1 MNKAS
6 HETKLGIKFA
16 QSGNLEQA
24 AIHFK
29 NAFNCDQR
37 NPGLLKN
44 LLRCLQLQAKHQ
56 SVIDI
61 YMEYVETTAERTNN
75 DILFMVS
82 DSAQQLKEYGL
93 RLLLIKKLYSQNKN
107 NAEITIMLSEALLCH
122 TDFEE
127 AVKLLRDAIREHPD
141 NLSLMTNLAI
151 AQAELGEY
159 KIAEELYKKVVY
171 LSPNQFLGHYNLG
184 LFLKTLGRY
193 NEAKE

>member
-75 DILFMVS
+75 DILS
-82 DSAQQLKEYGL
+82 WWLIHSSLKNML
-93 RLLLIKKLYSQNKN
+93 TITFNQKLYSQNK
-107 NAEITIMLSEALLCH
+107 
-122 TDFEE
+122 
-127 AVKLLRDAIREHPD
+127 K
-141 NLSLMTNLAI
+141 
-151 AQAELGEY
+151 
-159 KIAEELYKKVVY
+159 
-171 LSPNQFLGHYNLG
+171 
-184 LFLKTLGRY
+184 
-193 NEAKE
+193 